1 MKRRDVGMAVLGAAA
16 GVAGCSQPGKSLL
29 VPDAN
34 AANVPAPNDAAS
46 VESIGLAQVQAN
58 TIVRVLLLPREKGYW
73 RASIFGASGAV
84 EYDKAK
90 LNDEAVLHA
99 KVLTTQKVSIALI
112 GGNGLKYV
120 AVDFN

>member
-1 MKRRDVGMAVLGAAA
+1 MKRRDLGMAVLGAAA
-16 GVAGCSQPGKSLL
+16 GVTGCSQPVKSLL

-34 AANVPAPNDAAS
+34 AANVPVPNDAAM
-46 VESIGLAQVQAN
+46 VESVGLAQVQVN
-58 TIVRVLLLPREKGYW
+58 TIVRLLLLPREKGYW
-73 RASIFGASGAV
+73 RASVFGPSGAV

-90 LNDEAVLHA
+90 LDQEAVLHA
-99 KVLTTQKVSIALI
+99 KVLTTQKVTIALI